1 MVQEV
6 PDIDD
11 VPHVSDVDH
20 TTLVTLSYVRDD
32 DTLYRVLPNH
42 EGHGRFDLIE
52 VEEENQVGS
61 GSGDDS
67 AGDAAGDGAED

>member
-1 MVQEV
+1 MRLGNTMVHDV

-11 VPHVSDVDH
+11 VAHVDDIDSDSLD
-20 TTLVTLSYVRDD
+20 TLTYVRDD

-52 VEEENQVGS
+52 VE
-61 GSGDDS
+61 DD
-67 AGDAAGDGAED
+67 EVV